1 MPFTFAQTNL
11 NNDLETYDLA
21 ISINP
26 TTAIIDET
34 IEAGD
39 VVANSIA
46 VANTG
51 QVNADVYL
59 TADWGPASGTTDRE
73 ATLLANALTV
83 SVFLSEDPA
92 PTQQYIG
99 SFIGLIDQKV
109 ISALAPAADAQVN
122 ISVGLPGTKS
132 GPTLLGKALNTDFV
146 FVAVSVA

>member
-51 QVNADVYL
+51 QVNADV
-59 TADWGPASGTTDRE
+59 
-73 ATLLANALTV
+73 
-83 SVFLSEDPA
+83 
-92 PTQQYIG
+92 I
-99 SFIGLIDQKV
+99 
-109 ISALAPAADAQVN
+109 
-122 ISVGLPGTKS
+122 
-132 GPTLLGKALNTDFV
+132 
-146 FVAVSVA
+146 

>member
-1 MPFTFAQTNL
+1 MPFTFSQTNL

-26 TTAIIDET
+26 TNAIINQT

-39 VVANSIA
+39 VVVGSIG

-99 SFIGLIDQKV
+99 SFIGLIDQRV
-109 ISALAPAADAQVN
+109 ITGLTPASDTQIN
-122 ISVGLPGTKS
+122 ISVGLPGTRS
-132 GPTLLGKALNTDFV
+132 GPTLLGKAINTDFV
-146 FVAVSVA
+146 FIAVSVE

>member
-1 MPFTFAQTNL
+1 MPFTFSQTNL

-26 TTAIIDET
+26 TNAIINQT

-39 VVANSIA
+39 VVVGSIG

-99 SFIGLIDQKV
+99 SFTGLIDQRV
-109 ISALAPAADAQVN
+109 ITGLTPTSDTQIN
-122 ISVGLPGTKS
+122 ISVGLPGTRS
-132 GPTLLGKALNTDFV
+132 GPTLLGKAINTDFV
-146 FVAVSVA
+146 FIAVSVE

>member
-1 MPFTFAQTNL
+1 LPFTFSQTNL

-26 TTAIIDET
+26 TNAIINQT

-39 VVANSIA
+39 VVVGSIG

-99 SFIGLIDQKV
+99 SFIGLIDQRV
-109 ISALAPAADAQVN
+109 ITGLTPASDTQIN
-122 ISVGLPGTKS
+122 ISVGLPGTRS
-132 GPTLLGKALNTDFV
+132 GPTLLGKAINTDFV
-146 FVAVSVA
+146 FIAVSVE

>member
-1 MPFTFAQTNL
+1 MPFTFSQTNL

-26 TTAIIDET
+26 TNAIINQT

-39 VVANSIA
+39 VVVGSID

-59 TADWGPASGTTDRE
+59 TADWGPAAGTTDRE

-99 SFIGLIDQKV
+99 SFIGLIDQRV
-109 ISALAPAADAQVN
+109 ITGLTPTSDARIN
-122 ISVGLPGTKS
+122 ISVGLPGNRS
-132 GPTLLGKALNTDFV
+132 GPTLLGKAINTDFV
-146 FVAVSVA
+146 FIAVSVE

>member
-1 MPFTFAQTNL
+1 MPFTFSQTNL

-26 TTAIIDET
+26 TNAIINQT

-39 VVANSIA
+39 VVVGSIG

-51 QVNADVYL
+51 QVNTDVYL

-99 SFIGLIDQKV
+99 SFIGLIDQRV
-109 ISALAPAADAQVN
+109 ITGLTPASDTQIN
-122 ISVGLPGTKS
+122 ISVGLPGTRS
-132 GPTLLGKALNTDFV
+132 GPTLLGKAINTDFV
-146 FVAVSVA
+146 FIAVSVE